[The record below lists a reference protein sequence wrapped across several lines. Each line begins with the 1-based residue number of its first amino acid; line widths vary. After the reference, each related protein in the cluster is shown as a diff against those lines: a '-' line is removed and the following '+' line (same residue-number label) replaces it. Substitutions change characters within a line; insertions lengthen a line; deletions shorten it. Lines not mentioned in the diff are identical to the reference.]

1 MTAKRTNQDV
11 MRDSFSPP
19 RRVEI
24 LRASGVGYF
33 KRGQFGYA
41 LSWDKRGG
49 MYWVDKDGSSPR
61 GAIAYLVSKTK
72 DMRGGALW
80 FSEDG
85 VRFTARGAGG

>member
-1 MTAKRTNQDV
+1 MH
-11 MRDSFSPP
+11 
-19 RRVEI
+19 
-24 LRASGVGYF
+24 
-33 KRGQFGYA
+33 
-41 LSWDKRGG
+41 
-49 MYWVDKDGSSPR
+49 WVDKDGSSPR